1 MWDLPEPGVEPV
13 SPAMGGGF
21 FTTESPGKPGA
32 LILIFAKSKTLM
44 KMVMFYKWHYCIVL
58 WLNNIPLYIYYV
70 AQETLLNTM

>member
-44 KMVMFYKWHYCIVL
+44 KMVCSTSDIIALFYD
-58 WLNNIPLYIYYV
+58 
-70 AQETLLNTM
+70 